1 MNAAL
6 LSDGLKVA
14 IRPKVNEN
22 GIVEREEIAKVV
34 KNLMVGEEG
43 KEIHQRMEK
52 LKGNAIDALKENG
65 SSTMTLTHLALK
77 WKSLGSHQGT

>member
-43 KEIHQRMEK
+43 KEIHPKNGKVERIF
-52 LKGNAIDALKENG
+52 LKR
-65 SSTMTLTHLALK
+65 LTHMDDYH
-77 WKSLGSHQGT
+77 SLIVGILGY